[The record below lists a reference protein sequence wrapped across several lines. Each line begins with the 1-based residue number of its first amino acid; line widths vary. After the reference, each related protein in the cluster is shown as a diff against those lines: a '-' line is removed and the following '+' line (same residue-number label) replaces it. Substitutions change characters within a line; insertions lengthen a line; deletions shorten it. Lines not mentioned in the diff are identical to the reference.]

1 MKKATIK
8 HASGILDVNTIQMF
22 VTIGSSAV
30 QWGGTDRVPE
40 PTYGMQ
46 QCCHSNKVQLFA
58 LLGALLGSAAQCK
71 LHLLHIFYIQPNVTW
86 QFLH

>member
-1 MKKATIK
+1 MKKATLK

-22 VTIGSSAV
+22 LTISSSAV

-40 PTYGMQ
+40 STYGIQ
-46 QCCHSNKVQLFA
+46 HCCHSNKVQLFA

-71 LHLLHIFYIQPNVTW
+71 LLLFHIFYIQPNVTW
-86 QFLH
+86 QFLL